1 MSKTRAILGDL
12 TLSYLQCLL
21 RIEKLS
27 CIGHFNWVTLDCI
40 NIVSLLDQSA
50 LLPDKTPRHSLISG
64 NVVPLHAC
72 PKYVSSCNTLYQSL
86 SMQSYAVYRGKRVNL
101 FCRKGS
107 YSKTLVA
114 LICVAN
120 YYQPIIHHHFVN
132 SVKSS
137 FKEYKTLNN
146 R

>member
-1 MSKTRAILGDL
+1 MSKTHAILGDL
-12 TLSYLQCLL
+12 SLSYLQCLL
-21 RIEKLS
+21 RIVKLF
-27 CIGHFNWVTLDCI
+27 CIGHFNGVTLDYI

-50 LLPDKTPRHSLISG
+50 LLPGKTPRHSLISG

-101 FCRKGS
+101 FCRKGA

-114 LICVAN
+114 LICAAN
-120 YYQPIIHHHFVN
+120 YYQPIIYHNFVN
-132 SVKSS
+132 TVKVHS
-137 FKEYKTLNN
+137 KNTK